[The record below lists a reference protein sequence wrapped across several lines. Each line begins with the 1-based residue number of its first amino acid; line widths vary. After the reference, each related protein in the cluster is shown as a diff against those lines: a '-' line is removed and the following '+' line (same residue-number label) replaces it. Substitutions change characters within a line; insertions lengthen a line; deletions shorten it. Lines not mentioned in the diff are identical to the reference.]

1 MKILKLVIKD
11 PSNEVIRD
19 IDFEEFGV
27 SFIYGDIQE
36 PKNLGATI
44 NSLGKTLLIKCIDYI
59 YGASEDSKI
68 IKSRIHGYILEAVVK
83 YNNIKYKVIRV
94 LGNSDE
100 ILINDVP
107 YPLTDYKHFFNIK
120 RSVFGKQLI
129 INKKS
134 NIISYR
140 TNANKDDVVD
150 FLFLLGL
157 NNLLESIKTIYLSQ
171 DAIKKYKD
179 SKLGLINFY
188 GDFDLKQ
195 IDGEIYFVDKEV
207 ERLNSELE
215 KISDKIKSI
224 EISEIQMNI
233 VEEYASKSSKLK
245 KTKSEFEKAKLEC
258 IRLIEFIYSSNKVDI
273 SSEHILAIYKK
284 TKLEVP
290 TLIKKKIED
299 VEAFHQKV
307 FEERKEFLNDK
318 KISIEKDMENME
330 SEIQKLSL
338 DVDRIGKIISL
349 NQVYQES
356 IALYENYNNE
366 LQELKYKEGKL
377 SQIKNVD
384 DNIATEDSKLI
395 TNFKIAS
402 QIRKD
407 YSEVIEEYRDFIY
420 GITKAIYDDDV
431 NSYFD
436 IKIRKKHQTSRPVL
450 LEFNLKGDT
459 GEGVSEI
466 KKNLID
472 YLLFKY
478 NSYVDFLIQDSSCY
492 NGIDPRQVSG
502 MLTEIEK
509 IAQETKKQAIISI
522 NKYQLGNYNEII
534 DFVKNRSSIILSE
547 NNKLFKFD
555 FD

>member
-11 PSNEVIRD
+11 PSNKVIRD

-59 YGASEDSKI
+59 YGANEDSKI
-68 IKSRIHGYILEAVVK
+68 IKSRIHGYTLEAIVK
-83 YNNIKYKVIRV
+83 HKDIEYKVIRI
-94 LGNSDE
+94 LGNSNE
-100 ILINDVP
+100 IIINDVP
-107 YPLTDYKHFFNIK
+107 YPLTDYKNFFNIK
-120 RSVFGKQLI
+120 RSIIGKQFI

-134 NIISYR
+134 NIISYN
-140 TNANKDDVVD
+140 TNANKYDVVD

-157 NNLLESIKTIYLSQ
+157 NNLLGNIESIYSSQ
-171 DAIKKYKD
+171 DAVKKYKD
-179 SKLGLINFY
+179 NKLDLVKFY

-195 IDGEIYFVDKEV
+195 IDEEIYFVDKEV
-207 ERLNSELE
+207 ERLNSQMER
-215 KISDKIKSI
+215 ISSKIKCI
-224 EISEIQMNI
+224 EISDIQMNI

-258 IRLIEFIYSSNKVDI
+258 VRLIEFIENSNKVDI
-273 SSEHILAIYKK
+273 SSEHILAIYNK

-290 TLIKKKIED
+290 TLIKKKIEE
-299 VEAFHQKV
+299 VEIFHQKV
-307 FEERKEFLNDK
+307 FKERKEFLSDK
-318 KISIEKDMENME
+318 KVTIEKDMKKME
-330 SEIQKLSL
+330 GQIQNLSL
-338 DVDRIGKIISL
+338 EVDRIGKIISL

-366 LQELKYKEGKL
+366 LQEVKYKEGKL

-384 DNIATEDSKLI
+384 DNITTEDTKLT
-395 TNFKIAS
+395 TNFDLAS
-402 QIRKD
+402 HTQKD
-407 YSEVIEEYRDFIY
+407 YSELIKEYRDFIY

-436 IKIRKKHQTSRPVL
+436 IKIRKKHQTTRPVL
-450 LEFNLKGDT
+450 IELTLKGDT

-472 YLLFKY
+472 YLLFKC
-478 NSYVDFLIQDSSCY
+478 NSYIDFLVQDSSCY
-492 NGIDPRQVSG
+492 NGIH
-502 MLTEIEK
+502 
-509 IAQETKKQAIISI
+509 
-522 NKYQLGNYNEII
+522 
-534 DFVKNRSSIILSE
+534 VKCLVC
-547 NNKLFKFD
+547 
-555 FD
+555 